1 MALKSL
7 LLTCLLFN
15 LVQGTAQRPVK
26 PSTESRDVAA
36 QELERV
42 ITEAKNVSDEN
53 AMVNIT
59 ARAAMLVS
67 YSDPQRAEKMF
78 LDLWKFSNDS
88 TSKDLD
94 KQTAKLLILKN
105 LYARNAKLA
114 RRLISEERS
123 QRDSTLS
130 SIGLDDES
138 AVPGKLASSLLET
151 DPAYAAEILQ
161 QALSTAVNPATVGAL
176 SRLRET
182 NSLLGDYVA
191 ASAIDALTA
200 RPTLVSLPAFH
211 LLGAYV
217 FPGAEAPIPS
227 VEAESSRQA
236 LQFRYFSAA
245 YEVLRASLN
254 ESNEALIREQHFTPQ
269 LLQFRGAYQAELAAI
284 LAALA
289 PRLQP
294 YLAAELSV
302 LAAKLAPQVPP
313 RMPHLSQQTLARLSG
328 NFSSEDPEQM
338 FFFALG
344 NGDLEAARSEL
355 GRLKDDEKRNV
366 YMQLLIKSEVR
377 ALLAKSELME
387 AVTAIRQ
394 LEDPTTRLVMYI
406 EAIKTAKAKR
416 DTEAL
421 RLVIDEAQLLIPQT
435 HRNGLHLRALL
446 VFVTQLTRVSAND
459 QAAEFLKSAVSSI
472 NALTPNTEED
482 TAKMSD
488 NSAMAELNDP
498 KSLLDS
504 PEMDQAFNAVG
515 LLDLEVGLTQARRI
529 QPKPVQLMARL
540 DTIQGLIKQGAQKPK
555 AALPMKGSPP
565 IKP

>member
-7 LLTCLLFN
+7 LLTCLIFN
-15 LVQGTAQRPVK
+15 LIHGTAQRPIK
-26 PSTESRDVAA
+26 PSTESRAAAA

-78 LDLWKFSNDS
+78 LDLWKFSNDA

-105 LYARNAKLA
+105 LYTRNAKLA
-114 RRLISEERS
+114 RRLISEEKS
-123 QRDSTLS
+123 QSDSSLS

-138 AVPGKLASSLLET
+138 TVPGKLASSLLEV
-151 DPAYAAEILQ
+151 DPAYAAEVLQ
-161 QALSTAVNPATVGAL
+161 QALSSAVNPAAVGAL
-176 SRLRET
+176 ARLRET

-191 ASAIDALTA
+191 ASAIEALTA
-200 RPTLVSLPAFH
+200 RPTLVSLPGLH

-227 VEAESSRQA
+227 LEAESSRQS

-254 ESNEALIREQHFTPQ
+254 ESNEALIREQHYTPR
-269 LLQFRGAYQAELAAI
+269 LLEFRGAYQAELAAI

-302 LAAKLAPQVPP
+302 LAAKLAPQVPA
-313 RMPHLSQQTLARLSG
+313 RMPHLPQQTLARLRG

-338 FFFALG
+338 FFFSLS

-355 GRLKDDEKRNV
+355 GRLKDSEKRNM
-366 YMQLLIKSEVR
+366 YMQLLIKSEAR

-387 AVTAIRQ
+387 GVTVIRQ
-394 LEDPTTRLVMYI
+394 LEDPTARLVMYI
-406 EAIKTAKAKR
+406 EALKTAKAKR

-446 VFVTQLTRVSAND
+446 AFVSQLIRVGVND
-459 QAAEFLKSAVSSI
+459 EATEFLKSAVSSI
-472 NALTPNTEED
+472 NALNSSTEED
-482 TAKMSD
+482 TAKTAG
-488 NSAMAELNDP
+488 NAAMAELNDP
-498 KSLLDS
+498 NSLLDS

-515 LLDLEVGLTQARRI
+515 LLDIEVGLTQARRI

-540 DTIQGLIKQGAQKPK
+540 DTIQALIKQGVQKPK
-555 AALPMKGSPP
+555 ASLPMKGS
-565 IKP
+565 